1 MSQARA
7 EILLFQ
13 VGARVYAAQVGDVR
27 RIGSAARG
35 DLAGA
40 LTATALG
47 EPFEALRG
55 IVVTCH
61 DGDRTL
67 AVDQVLGVREV
78 AEADLRPLPP
88 LAAHCLASAAV
99 TGLALVDEVPTLLV
113 DLSTLIREELR
124 GGAAAP
130 KEGSHRV

>member
-1 MSQARA
+1 MSPARA

-13 VGARVYAAQVGDVR
+13 VGARVYASLVGDVR

-47 EPFEALRG
+47 EPFEGRRG
-55 IVVTCH
+55 LVVAGQ

-67 AVDQVLGVREV
+67 SVDQVLGVREV
-78 AEADLRPLPP
+78 SEADLRPLPP

-99 TGLALVDEVPTLLV
+99 TGLAMVDEVPTLLV
-113 DLSTLIREELR
+113 DLSALIREELR

-130 KEGSHRV
+130 GQGRHRA